1 MIDYILSVRNDNEW
15 EIILSI
21 QTNLFDIKDHCFV
34 INDNEKNILLDYK
47 NKPLRLTTL
56 ITDTQNQE
64 VYGYDV
70 KEFTDWT
77 ITANRVYCLN
87 PNKNYKE
94 FKLPLNEN

>member
-1 MIDYILSVRNDNEW
+1 MFDYILSVKNDKEW
-15 EIILSI
+15 EIISSI
-21 QTNLFDIKDHCFV
+21 QTNLFDMKDHCFV
-34 INDNEKNILLDYK
+34 INDNEKNILLDYN

-64 VYGYDV
+64 IYGYDV
-70 KEFTDWT
+70 KEFAVWT

-94 FKLPLNEN
+94 FRLPLNEN